1 MHIAEKLSSLGS
13 HYMCD
18 FTQGRCNWSKA
29 GKMEWHRYNQYG
41 EYFMSLDMNQYFGSD
56 LVTIGQLRSPEM
68 LPPPYYNDD
77 DSSPETFQSCVV
89 SIYNKRLIKKKY
101 INIIYCFSF
110 GCIYAWTGMLT
121 GWICLR
127 LKLLKIFHSRRYH
140 LTLSPIT
147 DVSKRAT
154 IFQVS
159 RGNRVKKKKMIKIKD
174 FFRDNVKKGVDKQGR
189 KWDVTDWTKIEVV
202 IPTGMKYR

>member
-89 SIYNKRLIKKKY
+89 SYFDDILI
-101 INIIYCFSF
+101 
-110 GCIYAWTGMLT
+110 
-121 GWICLR
+121 
-127 LKLLKIFHSRRYH
+127 
-140 LTLSPIT
+140 
-147 DVSKRAT
+147 
-154 IFQVS
+154 
-159 RGNRVKKKKMIKIKD
+159 
-174 FFRDNVKKGVDKQGR
+174 
-189 KWDVTDWTKIEVV
+189 
-202 IPTGMKYR
+202 